1 MATTETYPTRPD
13 STARSRRR
21 TPSRRVRPRSPR
33 SRRGG
38 AVDDLLDGATRA
50 YLDRTVEH
58 DPAEGVVR
66 VPRVF
71 LWFRGDFG
79 GGAGI
84 RTFLEE
90 HDAVPPDAA
99 PRIRYLSWDWTRTPG
114 AFVE

>member
-1 MATTETYPTRPD
+1 M
-13 STARSRRR
+13 
-21 TPSRRVRPRSPR
+21 
-33 SRRGG
+33 
-38 AVDDLLDGATRA
+38 
-50 YLDRTVEH
+50 
-58 DPAEGVVR
+58 
-66 VPRVF
+66 PRVF